1 VGEASHLAEPLFVIM
16 LGAPGAGK
24 GTQARMLAHAVGL
37 AHVSSGDIFRV
48 NLKNETPL
56 GNLARTYMDRGEL
69 VPDDVT
75 INMVMDRLKQPDC
88 ARGAI
93 LDGFPRTLAQA
104 DALDRAL
111 EARGVRVRLAP
122 LLEVSDEAVIN
133 RLAGRRVC
141 RDCQAMYHVE
151 FSPPQS
157 AGTSPQSAGTSPQSA
172 GTSPAVEGR
181 CDQCGGELY
190 RRSDDEPE
198 TVRNRLF
205 VYYKQTSP
213 LVGYYFAHGVLVNLN
228 GNRQMEEVQAELRAA
243 VREQGIGGDDRP

>member
-1 VGEASHLAEPLFVIM
+1 MTESLYVIM

-24 GTQARMLAHAVGL
+24 GTQARMLAESLGL
-37 AHVSSGDIFRV
+37 AHISSGDIFRE
-48 NLKNETPL
+48 NLKNQTPL
-56 GNLARTYMDRGEL
+56 GKLAKAYMDRGEL

-75 INMVMDRLKQPDC
+75 IDMVMDRLAQRDC
-88 ARGAI
+88 AKGAV
-93 LDGFPRTLAQA
+93 LDGFPRTLPQA
-104 DALDRAL
+104 AALDKAL
-111 EARGVRVRLAP
+111 ASRGGRVRLAP

-151 FSPPQS
+151 YAPPKI
-157 AGTSPQSAGTSPQSA
+157 
-172 GTSPAVEGR
+172 EGV

-190 RRSDDEPE
+190 RRTDDEPD

-213 LVGYYFAHGVLVNLN
+213 LVGYYFAHEVLESFD
-228 GNRQMEEVQAELRAA
+228 GDRDMDAVQADLVRAVNQVTA
-243 VREQGIGGDDRP
+243 AEAGK